1 VPADARHDGMLMVAS
16 AAGDPSNVD
25 NFDAEDSIPD
35 RRLVPNDNNIALRN
49 VSIAKKTGRRAR
61 Q

>member
-1 VPADARHDGMLMVAS
+1 VPAGRNSILMMVS

-35 RRLVPNDNNIALRN
+35 WRLVPNDNNIAVRD
-49 VSIAKKTGRRAR
+49 IPATKKSGRRAR
-61 Q
+61 R